1 MTAAARR
8 EVWLFDV
15 DGTIVDSFDAQHL
28 RPLVA
33 ELFQALRASGAIV
46 AVWSAGGVQHA
57 SKVIARH
64 GLAGHASGCFDKS
77 LDTDGRWT
85 LPVAVHGEGYAVVCV
100 DDQPAQLPLGIDRRV
115 VVFPYLTPDPHDR
128 ALLAELESV
137 TNSVTDS
144 SRTEM
149 A

>member
-85 LPVAVHGEGYAVVCV
+85 C
-100 DDQPAQLPLGIDRRV
+100 
-115 VVFPYLTPDPHDR
+115 
-128 ALLAELESV
+128 LLYTSP
-137 TNSVTDS
+137 SPRDS
-144 SRTEM
+144 
-149 A
+149 